1 MPGSVRRGGRVVRL
15 RPVPKRPPTLSDLD
29 PLLAELHRR
38 VPELQGVWLFGSLA
52 RGSVRADSDIDL
64 ALLAREPLDVVRVF
78 DLGLDLGVIASR
90 DVDLVDLRR
99 VSVLLRHIVCAEGR
113 LLVAVD
119 AAACDAFVAT
129 TAAMHRAVREEQR
142 FVRAEVRGRS

>member
-1 MPGSVRRGGRVVRL
+1 MRRGGREARL
-15 RPVPKRPPTLSDLD
+15 RPVPMRPPTLRDLD
-29 PLLAELHRR
+29 PLLAELRQR

-64 ALLAREPLDVVRVF
+64 ALLARDPLDVVRVF

-99 VSVLLRHIVCAEGR
+99 VSVLLRHVVCSEGR
-113 LLVAVD
+113 LLVVVD
-119 AAACDAFVAT
+119 ADACEEFVAT
-129 TAAMHRAVREEQR
+129 TAAMQRAVREEQR
-142 FVRAEVRGRS
+142 FMRSAARGRP